1 MHVGLVHIL
10 IVIGFP
16 ESLAVHFAERLG
28 RLLQSWILTFYS
40 ILAPKMVRIS
50 DPKLLRWVE
59 SSNSPTWFDDF
70 PHISYSCLLPQGK
83 S

>member
-40 ILAPKMVRIS
+40 ILAPKNGPNFRSKVAQMGGKQQFPYMV
-50 DPKLLRWVE
+50 
-59 SSNSPTWFDDF
+59 
-70 PHISYSCLLPQGK
+70 
-83 S
+83 